1 MEILK
6 NKHFWMSLVKVSS
19 TNVTIFQDFRK
30 FSNLTPKETPQN
42 TERVPKCQFEIR
54 KTLSASMTDCSIT
67 IEAITELFL

>member
-30 FSNLTPKETPQN
+30 FSNLTPKTTLKIQN
-42 TERVPKCQFEIR
+42 VFRNVNFESE
-54 KTLSASMTDCSIT
+54 KTLSAGMKDCSIT
-67 IEAITELFL
+67 IEAIKELFL